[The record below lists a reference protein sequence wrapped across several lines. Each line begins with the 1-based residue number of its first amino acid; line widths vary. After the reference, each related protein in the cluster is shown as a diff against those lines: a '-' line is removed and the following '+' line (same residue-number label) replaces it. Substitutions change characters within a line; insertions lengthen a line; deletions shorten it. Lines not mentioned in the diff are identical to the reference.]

1 MGNLEDITR
10 LVTTVMGVIKKQER
24 AERRDRDQAS
34 SIARCL
40 QVTLSSKGKF
50 DGRDVTKFLEEYS
63 TQVEVHM
70 VDEEVAIWKFA
81 MVVESALRETVE
93 LIIEKT
99 ANEES
104 WKVFEQRMKEEF
116 MLEDLD
122 RETYSSFLDW
132 VNERDKMLGPREL
145 LREFTKK
152 MRQLPLRDAK
162 VIGLQKFDLFL
173 RAAGEQLRDE
183 LETALDILNRDWVE
197 ELDDWSLIDKAVKT
211 VHERRRRREINREVT
226 KGVVGRKR
234 YLGREGEGQV
244 RVGMMDY
251 EPRVHTFG

>member
-1 MGNLEDITR
+1 MGNLEEITR
-10 LVTTVMGVIKKQER
+10 LVTTVIGVMKQQER

-34 SIARCL
+34 GIARCL
-40 QVTLSSKGKF
+40 QATLAAKGKF
-50 DGRDVTKFLEEYS
+50 DGRDVTKFLEEYC
-63 TQVEVHM
+63 TQAEVHM
-70 VDEEVAIWKFA
+70 VDEEVAIRKFA
-81 MVVESALRETVE
+81 MVVESGLRETVE

-145 LREFTKK
+145 LREFTRK
-152 MRQLPLRDAK
+152 MRLHLRDAK

-183 LETALDILNRDWVE
+183 LETALDILNPDWVE
-197 ELDDWSLIDKAVKT
+197 EPDDWSLIDKAVKR